1 LSPSHLVS
9 YIITLVVAT
18 PILLFDP
25 SSCRGRINVSV
36 ANFQPAAR
44 VRSFGATVFAEF
56 TALAIEHRAV
66 NLGQGFPDFPAPD
79 FVVEAART
87 ALAAG
92 HNQYARSAGHPRLV
106 QAIAAVYSPLFGR
119 ELDPLHEIVVT
130 TGATEAIFAAIQAL
144 VNPGDEVIL
153 IEPFYDSYPAAV
165 LMAGGAPVYVPL
177 RAAAGV
183 ASAAQWRLDMDEL
196 AAAVTPRTRLLVINT
211 PNNPVGKVFSQAELA
226 RIAGLA
232 QKHDLLVLSDEVY
245 EWMTYDNAPH
255 LRLATLPGMWER
267 TVTLGSAGK
276 TFSVTGWKIGWAI
289 APRHLA
295 HAVLMAH
302 QWIPFA
308 VTTPLQEAVAAAF
321 EQAEARGYFVDLA
334 AMYSAKRD
342 KLAAA
347 LAGVGLTPVI
357 PQGSYFI
364 LVDTAHLDAP
374 TPSDDPRDVQICR
387 WLTREIGVAAIPP
400 SAFYSPGHKALAK
413 DVARFCF
420 CKTDAVLDAAAR
432 RLRQN
437 FG

>member
-1 LSPSHLVS
+1 
-9 YIITLVVAT
+9 
-18 PILLFDP
+18 
-25 SSCRGRINVSV
+25 VSV
-36 ANFQPAAR
+36 ANFLPAER
-44 VRSFGATVFAEF
+44 VRSFGTTVFAEYS
-56 TALAIEHRAV
+56 ALALQYNAV
-66 NLGQGFPDFPAPD
+66 NLGQGFPDFAPPD
-79 FVVEAART
+79 FVIEAART
-87 ALAAG
+87 ALISG
-92 HNQYARSAGHPRLV
+92 YNQYARSAGHPRLV
-106 QAIAAVYSPLFGR
+106 KAIAHVYSPLFGR
-119 ELDPLHEIVVT
+119 ELDPMNEIVVT
-130 TGATEAIFAAIQAL
+130 TGATEAIFATMQGL

-165 LMAGGAPVYVPL
+165 IMAGGTPVYVPL
-177 RAAAGV
+177 RSAAGV
-183 ASAAQWRLDMDEL
+183 NSAAQWYVDMTEL

-211 PNNPVGKVFSQAELA
+211 PNNPVGKVFTQTELEQIAELA
-226 RIAGLA
+226 QER
-232 QKHDLLVLSDEVY
+232 DLLVLSDEVY
-245 EWMTYDNAPH
+245 EWMTYDGVPH

-267 TVTLGSAGK
+267 TITLGSAGK

-308 VTTPLQEAVAAAF
+308 VTTPLQEAVGAAF
-321 EQAEARGYFVDLA
+321 EQVEERGYFAELSS
-334 AMYSAKRD
+334 MYSAKRD
-342 KLAAA
+342 KLAVA

-374 TPSDDPRDVQICR
+374 LPTDDPRDVQICR
-387 WLTREIGVAAIPP
+387 WLTREIGVVAIPP

-420 CKTDAVLDAAAR
+420 CKTDAILDAASQ

-437 FG
+437 LG